1 MFTNAMCEETE
12 HFITLTFKNTLCI
25 ITLKAKIL
33 AKNIEI
39 SSSKYKKVVIFLINS
54 YHIVLSCF
62 FCCDIH
68 TSMFYF
74 REKLCQQIVM
84 EGEWYTSNSIE
95 ETLNLLR
102 GYETNSITKFS
113 CYSSDREFEKLMS
126 SIFERVKRV

>member
-1 MFTNAMCEETE
+1 
-12 HFITLTFKNTLCI
+12 
-25 ITLKAKIL
+25 
-33 AKNIEI
+33 
-39 SSSKYKKVVIFLINS
+39 
-54 YHIVLSCF
+54 
-62 FCCDIH
+62 
-68 TSMFYF
+68 MFYF

-113 CYSSDREFEKLMS
+113 CYSSDREFEKLVS